1 MLESICLVEFQKS
14 AVEHVYAKVYSFFS
28 SAAAV
33 VMIAKGPFA
42 SFLEFGEI
50 ITFVLRRVS
59 FPLFI
64 LNTNGTFQV
73 LPDSMKH
80 LSSCFLFVLLSKFP
94 HKKVK
99 T

>member
-1 MLESICLVEFQKS
+1 MLENICLVEFQKS
-14 AVEHVYAKVYSFFS
+14 AVEHLYAKVYCFFS
-28 SAAAV
+28 SAV

-73 LPDSMKH
+73 LPDSIKH

>member
-1 MLESICLVEFQKS
+1 MLESICHVEFQKS
-14 AVEHVYAKVYSFFS
+14 AVEHLYAKVHSFFS
-28 SAAAV
+28 SAV

-64 LNTNGTFQV
+64 LNTNG
-73 LPDSMKH
+73 H
-80 LSSCFLFVLLSKFP
+80 SKFCQTP
-94 HKKVK
+94 LNIYQVASSLFFCPTFTKR
-99 T
+99 